1 MFISGAWRDKKEGR
15 ILLDEVNHQQR
26 NTPYRDLPGQVSRGH
41 PVSRQRPGYPADL
54 LRLPG
59 RALAAYPHLT
69 AVIEGVPFK
78 DGCRVDDNTDVTQV
92 QDAA

>member
-1 MFISGAWRDKKEGR
+1 
-15 ILLDEVNHQQR
+15 
-26 NTPYRDLPGQVSRGH
+26 
-41 PVSRQRPGYPADL
+41 
-54 LRLPG
+54 
-59 RALAAYPHLT
+59 LAAYPHLT